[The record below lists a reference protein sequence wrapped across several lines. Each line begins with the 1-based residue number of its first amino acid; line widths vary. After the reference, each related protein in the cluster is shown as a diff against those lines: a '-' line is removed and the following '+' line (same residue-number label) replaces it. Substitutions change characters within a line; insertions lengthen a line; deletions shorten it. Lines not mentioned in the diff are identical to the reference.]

1 MQSSPQIRW
10 CIFWGESAPDCPCFY
25 PCFFVWYRKCGC
37 RPGKSTWHSR
47 ALAGGSVR
55 GTYCEGSQMAFG
67 SFPYSSPGRWRPWLP
82 HQNPCGAGAVD
93 EKDVP
98 PFPFTG
104 LIAGTELCWGGSW
117 MRYNPRIM
125 MNPVTPVS
133 WVFFGAYALLCLLPV
148 GLEVWT
154 EYRFHRARRMLL

>member
-1 MQSSPQIRW
+1 M
-10 CIFWGESAPDCPCFY
+10 
-25 PCFFVWYRKCGC
+25 
-37 RPGKSTWHSR
+37 
-47 ALAGGSVR
+47 
-55 GTYCEGSQMAFG
+55 
-67 SFPYSSPGRWRPWLP
+67 
-82 HQNPCGAGAVD
+82 D

-98 PFPFTG
+98 PFPIYRFDNRDRGFVMGLFTCLTVVWMG
-104 LIAGTELCWGGSW
+104 VLLGQTR